1 MKTAEAVFF
10 FYGHSFVIMFIFDA
24 VKPTRLVAA
33 GIHLAIS
40 LSVAMALLAALW
52 FIWYPAPLFR
62 AVGGLDIFLM
72 LVGVDVVLG
81 PLLTLIVFKAG
92 KKSLKFDL
100 GVIVCLQV
108 LALAYGV
115 YTLSIGRPVYIAG
128 LGHRFDVIHAND
140 VSDESLVIAKKSLP
154 WFGPEWTGIKPPMD
168 PKEREKVL
176 FGAIGGGGDYGSL
189 PQYHAPLS
197 TMREE
202 LLQRARPISDLK
214 KLNPA
219 SAELIDSWLAS
230 RGYSATSAVFQGLS
244 ARSQDMAV
252 ILDAK
257 TAAVIGIAPF
267 KPWD

>member
-1 MKTAEAVFF
+1 M
-10 FYGHSFVIMFIFDA
+10 S
-24 VKPTRLVAA
+24 RLYAASVHLFACIIVAA
-33 GIHLAIS
+33 
-40 LSVAMALLAALW
+40 LLFAFFW
-52 FIWYPAPLFR
+52 FVWYPTPLFR

-81 PLLTLIVFKAG
+81 PLLTLVVFKAG

-100 GVIVCLQV
+100 GVIVCLQLV
-108 LALAYGV
+108 ALAYGV
-115 YTLSIGRPVYIAG
+115 YTLSVGRPVYIAG

-140 VSDESLVIAKKSLP
+140 VSDESLAIASKSLP
-154 WFGPEWTGIKPPMD
+154 WFGPEWTGIKPPTD

-176 FGAIGGGGDYGSL
+176 FSAVAGGGDYGSL

-197 TMREE
+197 TMRDE
-202 LLQRARPISDLK
+202 LLRRAKSIGDLK
-214 KLNPA
+214 KLNPT
-219 SAELIDSWLAS
+219 SAEAIDVWLLS
-230 RGYSATSAVFQGLS
+230 RGYNAANAVFQGLS
-244 ARSQDMAV
+244 ARRQDMAV

>member
-1 MKTAEAVFF
+1 MSRFYAAWVHLLVCIAV
-10 FYGHSFVIMFIFDA
+10 G
-24 VKPTRLVAA
+24 
-33 GIHLAIS
+33 
-40 LSVAMALLAALW
+40 ALLFAFFW
-52 FIWYPAPLFR
+52 FVWYPAPLFR

-72 LVGVDVVLG
+72 VVGVDVVLG

-100 GVIVCLQV
+100 GVIVCLQ
-108 LALAYGV
+108 LIALAYGV

-140 VSDESLVIAKKSLP
+140 VTNESLAIAKKSLP
-154 WFGPEWTGIKPPMD
+154 WFGPEWTGIKPPSD

-176 FGAIGGGGDYGSL
+176 FGAVAGGGDYGSL
-189 PQYHAPLS
+189 PQYHAPLA
-197 TMREE
+197 TMRDE
-202 LLQRARPISDLK
+202 LLQRAKPMSDLK

-219 SAELIDSWLAS
+219 SVELIDSWLAS